1 MKLVSGMGS
10 TGMHHLNQE
19 GLKDKFGADDG
30 F

>member
-10 TGMHHLNQE
+10 TGMHHLNQA
-19 GLKDKFGADDG
+19 GLKDKFEADDV